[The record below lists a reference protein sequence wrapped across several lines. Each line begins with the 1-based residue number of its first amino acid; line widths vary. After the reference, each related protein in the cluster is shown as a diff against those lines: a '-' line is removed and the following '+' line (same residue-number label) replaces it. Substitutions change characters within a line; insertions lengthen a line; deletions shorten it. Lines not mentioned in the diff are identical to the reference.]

1 MTVDLTRFH
10 VGPIPIRG
18 GLILAPMDGFS
29 DLPFRSICRALG
41 SAISV
46 TAFVSAQDL
55 IAGSARAWHTLRY
68 LPEERP
74 VAFQIFDSSPER
86 LLEAGRLALGRSP
99 DILDINMGCSVRCVS
114 GRGAGAGL
122 LRDPEKIARIIT
134 DLSRELPIPVTAK
147 IRLGWDDSC
156 RNYLEVARAV
166 EESGGAMLAVH
177 ARTRAQAYGGEADWD
192 AIAAI
197 KQAVSIPVVGNGD
210 VRTLEDIDRLQRLT
224 GCDAV
229 MIGRAAMGNPWIFSR
244 RSRREVSLEEVARVV
259 HLHLDR
265 MVEFH
270 GADQAP
276 ILFRKHLVR
285 YLDLLRPSAELRLR
299 LLSLRGV
306 DELRHELGRAGLPRL
321 VDSFVALPAPAWAAE
336 DVHAQP
342 A

>member
-1 MTVDLTRFH
+1 MTLEPIRFR

-18 GLILAPMDGFS
+18 ALILAPMDGFS

-41 SAISV
+41 SALSV

-55 IAGSARAWHTLRY
+55 IAGHERAWHTLRY

-86 LLEAGRLALGRSP
+86 LLEAGRLALRESP
-99 DILDINMGCSVRCVS
+99 DILDLNMGCSVRCVS

-122 LRDPEKIARIIT
+122 LRDPEKVARIIAS
-134 DLSRELPIPVTAK
+134 LSREMPIPVTAK
-147 IRLGWDDSC
+147 IRLGWDDTS

-166 EESGGAMLAVH
+166 QESGGAMLAVH
-177 ARTRAQAYGGEADWD
+177 ARTRAQAYAGEVDWE

-210 VRTLEDIDRLQRLT
+210 VRTFEDVDRLQRLT
-224 GCDAV
+224 GCDGV
-229 MIGRAAMGNPWIFSR
+229 MIGRAAMGNPWIFAR
-244 RSRREVSLEEVARVV
+244 RPLAEVPLDEVARVIY
-259 HLHLDR
+259 LHLAR

-270 GADQAP
+270 GPEQAP

-285 YLDLLRPSAELRLR
+285 YLDPLRPPAEIRAR
-299 LLSLRGV
+299 LLAARGL
-306 DELRHELGRAGLPRL
+306 DELHQELERAGLPL
-321 VDSFVALPAPAWAAE
+321 PVDSSAAIPAPAWATE
-336 DVHAQP
+336 DLHAQP

>member
-1 MTVDLTRFH
+1 MTSAPIRFH
-10 VGPIPIRG
+10 IGRVPIQG
-18 GLILAPMDGFS
+18 DLILAPMDGFS
-29 DLPFRSICRALG
+29 DLPFRSICRRHG
-41 SAISV
+41 SALSV
-46 TAFVSAQDL
+46 TAFVNAQQL
-55 IAGSARAWHTLRY
+55 ITGAPGAWHTLDF

-86 LLEAGRLALGRSP
+86 LLEAARLALEKSP
-99 DILDINMGCSVRCVS
+99 DVLDINMGCSVRCVS

-122 LRDPEKIARIIT
+122 LRDPEKVALIIRS
-134 DLSRELPIPVTAK
+134 LSRELPIPVTAK
-147 IRLGWDDSC
+147 IRLGWDDAS

-166 EESGGAMLAVH
+166 QESGGAMLAVH

-210 VRTLEDIDRLQRLT
+210 VQTLEDVVRLQRLT
-224 GCDAV
+224 GCDGV

-244 RSRREVSLEEVARVV
+244 RDRRHVRLDEVARVV

-265 MVEFH
+265 MIEFH
-270 GADQAP
+270 GPAEAP

-285 YLDLLRPSAELRLR
+285 YLDPLRPPAEIRAR
-299 LLSLRGV
+299 LLASRRV
-306 DELRHELGRAGLPRL
+306 DELRHELDRAGLAAPFDSPAELPTPR
-321 VDSFVALPAPAWAAE
+321 WAAE
-336 DVHAQP
+336 AIHAQP

>member
-229 MIGRAAMGNPWIFSR
+229 MIGRAAMGNPWIFSG
-244 RSRREVSLEEVARVV
+244 RSRPEVSLEEVAGVV

-270 GADQAP
+270 GADEAP
-276 ILFRKHLVR
+276 TLFRKHLVR
-285 YLDLLRPSAELRLR
+285 YLDPLRPPAELRLR
-299 LLSLRGV
+299 LLSVRGV
-306 DELRHELGRAGLPRL
+306 DELRQELGRAGLPRP